1 MSRNMARK
9 LAGCAKV
16 QWSGRVSVAL
26 GVMVQRVWALWFSAF
41 VRCGSALIRAASS
54 VVGWV
59 HWLWWGALLFRC
71 RGVPQFSWGGSS
83 NFEGG
88 VPEF

>member
-26 GVMVQRVWALWFSAF
+26 GAMVQRVCALWFSAF

-71 RGVPQFSWGGSS
+71 WGGPPILL
-83 NFEGG
+83 GG